1 MTFPRGRTRHDGY
14 DKDAD
19 DDGYA
24 KDADD
29 DAYDA
34 DGDGDGNDGAKKDC
48 RAAAQ

>member
-19 DDGYA
+19 DDGY
-24 KDADD
+24 
-29 DAYDA
+29 DA

-48 RAAAQ
+48 KAAAQ

>member
-1 MTFPRGRTRHDGY
+1 MTFPRGMTRHDGY

-19 DDGYA
+19 DDG
-24 KDADD
+24 
-29 DAYDA
+29 YDA

>member
-19 DDGYA
+19 DDAYA
-24 KDADD
+24 
-29 DAYDA
+29 A
-34 DGDGDGNDGAKKDC
+34 DGDGDGNDGAKKYC